1 MVTEVKT
8 DLTRSLVTLVS
19 IESLI
24 LASLYRP
31 LRQENYLMNDEL
43 LWGCEFLAPREL
55 KLGVRIGRYSET
67 NVQNVAVVSCVK
79 TKLSPGLELM
89 RELERSVSIQRQ
101 LNESRLEQALDPL
114 MNQSYQV
121 DKLRALTVTDV
132 DTLSRLEE
140 EEALLSSLDV
150 CTAELRLRLLYV
162 KSRSY
167 SM

>member
-1 MVTEVKT
+1 
-8 DLTRSLVTLVS
+8 
-19 IESLI
+19 
-24 LASLYRP
+24 
-31 LRQENYLMNDEL
+31 
-43 LWGCEFLAPREL
+43 
-55 KLGVRIGRYSET
+55 
-67 NVQNVAVVSCVK
+67 
-79 TKLSPGLELM
+79 M
-89 RELERSVSIQRQ
+89 RELERSVSMQRQ

-114 MNQSYQV
+114 MNQSYQI